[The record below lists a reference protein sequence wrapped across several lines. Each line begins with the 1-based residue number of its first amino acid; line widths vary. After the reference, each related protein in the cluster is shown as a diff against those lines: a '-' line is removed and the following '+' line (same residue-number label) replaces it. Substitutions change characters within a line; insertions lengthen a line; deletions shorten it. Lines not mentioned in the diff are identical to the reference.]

1 MGAARSKWGL
11 QGCPEG
17 PTHVDAVLLNR
28 ATGLAVFFE
37 VKVLSDIS
45 VGVTFDPLRNHL
57 ARTVHVLLDSN
68 RLPRP
73 PPHRVCPRRAG
84 FGVLRILVCMAG

>member
-1 MGAARSKWGL
+1 MWRCGLGAARSKWGL

-37 VKVLSDIS
+37 VKVLSDIY
-45 VGVTFDPLRNHL
+45 GVTFDPLRK
-57 ARTVHVLLDSN
+57 
-68 RLPRP
+68 
-73 PPHRVCPRRAG
+73 
-84 FGVLRILVCMAG
+84 